1 MLRFVLTGFLM
12 AAPLAVVAQ
21 ERLPNL
27 YDVTV
32 VETWD
37 KLNVR
42 AAPDGQAEIIGTLAS
57 FGWALAVAG
66 IDARDIA
73 TRIAESVRNLAWLGF
88 LYALLRQSGPRVGV
102 AVGATFVVVA
112 LVCTAAGLCVAI
124 PAYFFHRYFRGLV
137 GDYVVD
143 MEKDVI
149 VLMDELAA
157 HSEAAALARASRP
170 RPPAAVTAA
179 GAQETA

>member
-12 AAPLAVVAQ
+12 AAPLAVAAQ

-57 FGWALAVAG
+57 FGWAMAVAYG
-66 IDARDIA
+66 
-73 TRIAESVRNLAWLGF
+73 TL
-88 LYALLRQSGPRVGV
+88 ALLARLPDIGFGFGVGIGP
-102 AVGATFVVVA
+102 
-112 LVCTAAGLCVAI
+112 
-124 PAYFFHRYFRGLV
+124 
-137 GDYVVD
+137 
-143 MEKDVI
+143 
-149 VLMDELAA
+149 
-157 HSEAAALARASRP
+157 
-170 RPPAAVTAA
+170 
-179 GAQETA
+179 